1 MSPRSWRSASQSLSR
16 SLYGAYWT
24 KHDITCL
31 PGGAMS
37 GSIVLWI
44 AQSRYGRVLY
54 QPYFASS
61 KARSRYSID
70 GPMLVNPRYWSV
82 RSPSAG

>member
-1 MSPRSWRSASQSLSR
+1 MSQSLPFR
-16 SLYGAYWT
+16 WYGAYWT
-24 KHDITCL
+24 KHDMTCL

-37 GSIVLWI
+37 GSTNDWI
-44 AQSRYGRVLY
+44 AQSMYGRWLY

-70 GPMLVNPRYWSV
+70 GPMLMKPRNWSV

>member
-1 MSPRSWRSASQSLSR
+1 MSQSLSR
-16 SLYGAYWT
+16 SLYGVYWT
-24 KHDITCL
+24 KQLMTAL

-37 GSIVLWI
+37 GSTIDWI
-44 AQSRYGRVLY
+44 AQSRYGRGEY

-70 GPMLVNPRYWSV
+70 GPMFVNPRYWSV
-82 RSPSAG
+82 RSPRAG

>member
-1 MSPRSWRSASQSLSR
+1 M
-16 SLYGAYWT
+16 YWM
-24 KHDITCL
+24 KHDMTCL

-37 GSIVLWI
+37 GSIVDWI
-44 AQSRYGRVLY
+44 AQSMYGRVEY

-70 GPMLVNPRYWSV
+70 GPMLVKPRNMSA
-82 RSPSAG
+82 RSPSAGYLGRPSSAKLTFDDVPWKR

>member
-1 MSPRSWRSASQSLSR
+1 
-16 SLYGAYWT
+16 
-24 KHDITCL
+24 
-31 PGGAMS
+31 MS
-37 GSIVLWI
+37 GSTTDWI
-44 AQSRYGRVLY
+44 APSMNGRLLY

-70 GPMLVNPRYWSV
+70 GPMLTKPRYWSD